1 MQTYWKFTELR
12 SYVARNL
19 QWVSWICRP
28 LMFASGSLL
37 TKYSS
42 LNDVLTV
49 LIPSSWKAEALK
61 LREVPYETSRAKEC
75 PKTRP
80 LGGVKGDVQR
90 QLGHHSKG
98 NLRKQ
103 DVLKNIDGH
112 PESHKHWEE
121 AVMRPTLLQGPIKYR
136 SSAITLSRRQI
147 APLWM
152 TPKTSQEFADEP
164 RSHQVIR
171 SESDG
176 VGVPGH

>member
-1 MQTYWKFTELR
+1 MSF
-12 SYVARNL
+12 VNL
-19 QWVSWICRP
+19 QAPDVCERQPVDQIFIIEWCSHCTHP
-28 LMFASGSLL
+28 KLMEGGS
-37 TKYSS
+37 S
-42 LNDVLTV
+42 
-49 LIPSSWKAEALK
+49 KAE
-61 LREVPYETSRAKEC
+61 REVPYETSRAKEC